1 MENFKKISAL
11 ELNEN
16 VIKLIGKE
24 WMLICAGS
32 IKTKFNML
40 TASWG
45 GVGWLWERPV
55 SFIFIRPQRYT
66 FEFTEKEEYY
76 TISFFDEK
84 YKDALMLCGTKSGRD
99 IDKVKASGL
108 TPFATEN
115 ENTAFKE
122 ARIVLECK
130 KLFAT
135 RLNESDFIIQEI
147 AQKNYPSKDFHQM
160 YIAEI
165 VNVWVKE

>member
-32 IKTKFNML
+32 INTKFNML

-45 GVGWLWERPV
+45 GMGWLWERPV

-66 FEFTEKEEYY
+66 FEFTEKEQYY

-108 TPFATEN
+108 TPFTTEN

-135 RLNESDFIIQEI
+135 RLNASDFIIQEI